1 MSLHLGD
8 EDLHARQQPDAVER
22 NNHRVI
28 KVPDDADGG
37 VDSRPTQGGGERQ
50 AGIRRSCIAAVDP
63 VWPSR
68 VFRPSAQ
75 PQRHLEGVQHQL
87 GALVRG
93 GGSADDHSQV
103 DLHDESGVDDCG
115 PGRPYLKP
123 ATWRRLG
130 ADTLKSEGCS
140 PLLPGT
146 VVRLGVTAQRPS
158 DGAAVGGSAYKN
170 PVHRTQPYC
179 SSTPRG
185 LRCQSPAATPRT
197 VPGLWGEPD
206 GLILEPWLCR
216 NNQQSAS

>member
-1 MSLHLGD
+1 MD
-8 EDLHARQQPDAVER
+8 
-22 NNHRVI
+22 
-28 KVPDDADGG
+28 
-37 VDSRPTQGGGERQ
+37 Q
-50 AGIRRSCIAAVDP
+50 A
-63 VWPSR
+63 WPSR
-68 VFRPSAQ
+68 VFRPVAQ

-87 GALVRG
+87 GGLVSG
-93 GGSADDHSQV
+93 GGSADDRSRV

-158 DGAAVGGSAYKN
+158 DGAAVGGSAYKD

-206 GLILEPWLCR
+206 GLISNYGYAAIISSLPADFGSPSWTTYSPRSLTHTNGAE
-216 NNQQSAS
+216 

>member
-1 MSLHLGD
+1 MPMEASIP
-8 EDLHARQQPDAVER
+8 AP
-22 NNHRVI
+22 I
-28 KVPDDADGG
+28 K
-37 VDSRPTQGGGERQ
+37 GGGERQ

-68 VFRPSAQ
+68 MFRPVAQ
-75 PQRHLEGVQHQL
+75 PQRHLESLQHQL

-93 GGSADDHSQV
+93 GSADDLFRV

-146 VVRLGVTAQRPS
+146 VVRLGVTAQLPS
-158 DGAAVGGSAYKN
+158 DGAAVGGSAYKD
-170 PVHRTQPYC
+170 PVYRTQPCC
-179 SSTPRG
+179 SCTSATHTP
-185 LRCQSPAATPRT
+185 PRT
-197 VPGLWGEPD
+197 RPNG
-206 GLILEPWLCR
+206 
-216 NNQQSAS
+216 

>member
-1 MSLHLGD
+1 MPMEASIPAPL
-8 EDLHARQQPDAVER
+8 
-22 NNHRVI
+22 
-28 KVPDDADGG
+28 K
-37 VDSRPTQGGGERQ
+37 GGGERQ
-50 AGIRRSCIAAVDP
+50 AGIRRSCITAVDP

-68 VFRPSAQ
+68 VFRPVAH

-87 GALVRG
+87 GALARG
-93 GGSADDHSQV
+93 GGSADDLFRV
-103 DLHDESGVDDCG
+103 DLHDESGADDCG

-170 PVHRTQPYC
+170 PVHRTQPYR
-179 SSTPRG
+179 SSTPPG

-206 GLILEPWLCR
+206 GLILELWLCR

>member
-1 MSLHLGD
+1 MPMEASIPAPL
-8 EDLHARQQPDAVER
+8 
-22 NNHRVI
+22 N
-28 KVPDDADGG
+28 
-37 VDSRPTQGGGERQ
+37 GGGDRQ

-63 VWPSR
+63 IWPSR
-68 VFRPSAQ
+68 VFRPVVQ

-87 GALVRG
+87 GGLVSG
-93 GGSADDHSQV
+93 GGSADDRSRV

-115 PGRPYLKP
+115 PGRPYLKL

-130 ADTLKSEGCS
+130 ADTLKSEGGS

-146 VVRLGVTAQRPS
+146 GVRLGVTAQRPS

-170 PVHRTQPYC
+170 PAHRTQPYC

-197 VPGLWGEPD
+197 VPGPWGEPD
-206 GLILEPWLCR
+206 GLILELWLCR

>member
-1 MSLHLGD
+1 MPMEASIP
-8 EDLHARQQPDAVER
+8 AP
-22 NNHRVI
+22 I
-28 KVPDDADGG
+28 K
-37 VDSRPTQGGGERQ
+37 GGGERQ
-50 AGIRRSCIAAVDP
+50 TGIRRSCIAAVDQA
-63 VWPSR
+63 WR
-68 VFRPSAQ
+68 DRAFRPVAQ

-87 GALVRG
+87 GGLVS
-93 GGSADDHSQV
+93 GGSAGDRSRV

-146 VVRLGVTAQRPS
+146 VVRLDVTAQRPS
-158 DGAAVGGSAYKN
+158 DGAAAGGSAYKN

-197 VPGLWGEPD
+197 VPGQWGEPD
-206 GLILEPWLCR
+206 GLILELWLCR
-216 NNQQSAS
+216 NN